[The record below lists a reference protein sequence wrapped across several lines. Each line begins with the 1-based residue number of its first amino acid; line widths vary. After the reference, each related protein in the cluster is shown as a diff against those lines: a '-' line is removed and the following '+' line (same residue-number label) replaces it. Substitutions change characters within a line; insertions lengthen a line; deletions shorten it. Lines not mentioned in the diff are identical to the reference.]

1 MLEWPCFALGGGGDI
16 CYTRVMYIRVT
27 KNSSG
32 QTYYHLVESYWE
44 EGKSKQRTLLSLGR
58 AEEGR
63 LDNLITAIS
72 RHKEVLGILDLAKAI
87 SVEETFIYGPL
98 LILEKMFSRFGVDS
112 VLEDVAKN
120 HPRLG
125 FDLRQVIFTEVAC
138 RFIRPGSKLKIF
150 EHWQTKLYPEMI
162 VGDLQLH
169 HLYRAL
175 DVLHKDKEAIEK
187 GLFWHDR
194 DLLSMRVDVVLYDL
208 TTLHFESIRED
219 IGSLRRFGY
228 SKNKRTDCTQV
239 ILGLLL
245 DTEGIPLGF
254 EVYAGNTF
262 EGKTLK
268 DIVKKM
274 RQKFK
279 IRRFIFVADR
289 GIFSEE
295 NLEEIRTGCGDE
307 TQTEGEFIVGM
318 KLGVFKKRHAEFYDT
333 TRFEWINEE
342 LAIYETKHNE
352 DRCIITWSKAR
363 AERDQ
368 KARED
373 ILAKIRKKLSLKTVN
388 AKTFVTNRN
397 YQKYLTGLN
406 QGEKP
411 HFNEKAIAEEAV
423 KDGFFGV
430 VTNVKE
436 MSAKEIIANYK
447 NLWRIEDAFG
457 EIKGTLKARPV
468 FHWQDRRIVGHL
480 MICFLAYFCE
490 AQLTKALRQKDFQLE
505 SRAIDEGII
514 KPRPLTVVE
523 AMRELCDVRAIPVKV
538 RGKTIW
544 VRTDI
549 AGNATKLFQSIG
561 LKPPPKVLNLKT
573 QNPAGTNR

>member
-1 MLEWPCFALGGGGDI
+1 
-16 CYTRVMYIRVT
+16 MYIRVT

-32 QTYYHLVESYWE
+32 RTYYHLVESYWE
-44 EGKSKQRTLLSLGR
+44 DGRSKQRTLLSLGR

-72 RHKEVLGILDLAKAI
+72 RHKEVLGILDLAKSI

-98 LILEKMFSRFGVDS
+98 LILEKLFSRFGI
-112 VLEDVAKN
+112 DVILRKVWEG
-120 HPRLG
+120 HPKLG
-125 FDLRQVIFTEVAC
+125 FDLRRVIFTEVAC

-150 EHWQTKLYPEMI
+150 EHWQEKLYSGVTATG
-162 VGDLQLH
+162 VGLH
-169 HLYRAL
+169 QFYRAL
-175 DVLHKDKEAIEK
+175 DILWKHKEEVERD
-187 GLFWHDR
+187 LFWCGR
-194 DLLSMRVDVVLYDL
+194 DLFNMQVDVVLYDL

-219 IGSLRRFGY
+219 IGELRRFGY

-239 ILGLLL
+239 VFGLLL

-254 EVYAGNTF
+254 EVYPGNTF

-268 DIVKKM
+268 SIVEKV
-274 RQKFK
+274 RSRFK
-279 IRRFIFVADR
+279 VRRFIFVADR
-289 GIFSEE
+289 GIFSEG
-295 NLEEIRTGCGDE
+295 NLEEIRTGCGE
-307 TQTEGEFIVGM
+307 EEQSQGEFIMGM
-318 KLGVFKKRHAEFYDT
+318 KLGVFKKRHTEFYDM

-342 LAIYETKHNE
+342 LAIYETKHNK

-373 ILAKIRKKLSLKTVN
+373 ILTKIRKKLSLRKVN

-397 YQKYLTGLN
+397 YQKYLMGLSE
-406 QGEKP
+406 GEKP
-411 HFNEKAIAEEAV
+411 CLNEKAIAEEAV

-430 VTNVKE
+430 VTNVTG
-436 MSAKEIIANYK
+436 MTAQEIVINYK

-490 AQLTKALRQKDFQLE
+490 AQLTKALRQKGFQLE
-505 SRAIDEGII
+505 SKAIHEGII

-523 AMRELCDVRAIPVKV
+523 AMREICEVRAIPVKV

-549 AGNATKLFQSIG
+549 AGNAIKLFKAIG
-561 LKPPPKVLNLKT
+561 VKPPPKVLNLET